1 MIGRKCRVTEPD
13 GVVWVGRVVAC
24 QLSPRVVVPETET
37 TYGEVLEERW
47 RAIIED
53 GAGKM
58 FAPSSQHGRTFRL
71 LPPDDPTP
79 LDVVESIGGE
89 E

>member
-1 MIGRKCRVTEPD
+1 MIGRKCEVTEPN
-13 GVVWVGRVVAC
+13 GVVLVGRVVAC
-24 QLSPRVVVPETET
+24 QLSPRVVIPKTET
-37 TYGEVLEERW
+37 TCDEVLEERW

-53 GAGKM
+53 GAGYM

-79 LDVVESIGGE
+79 LDVVKNRRGE